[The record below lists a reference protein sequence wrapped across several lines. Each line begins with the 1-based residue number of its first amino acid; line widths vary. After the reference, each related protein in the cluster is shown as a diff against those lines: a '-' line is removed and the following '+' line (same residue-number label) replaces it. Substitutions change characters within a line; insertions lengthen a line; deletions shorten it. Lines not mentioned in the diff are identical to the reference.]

1 MKTMRS
7 TRDRGRDSRGFSLA
21 ELSVL
26 MAVIGSLCVLSLP
39 TFISYYQSAQIR
51 AAAAD
56 VASQLNLG
64 RQMAIQRNQSV
75 CVSIGSTA
83 PQYYLG
89 GCGGTLLFGATTDSY
104 GNEAGHDGVTLST
117 TANPVFNNLGAAT
130 PAATITVTQGSRTLH
145 VTVSSSGR
153 VAVGP

>member
-1 MKTMRS
+1 VETMGS
-7 TRDRGRDSRGFSLA
+7 THGEGRGSRGFSLA

-26 MAVIGSLCVLSLP
+26 LAVIGTLCALSLP
-39 TFISYYQSAQIR
+39 AFLSYYQSASIR
-51 AAAAD
+51 AAASE

-64 RQMAIQRNQSV
+64 RQMAIQRNQNV

-89 GCGGTLLFGATTDSY
+89 SCAGTLLLGVTTDSY
-104 GNEAGHDGVTLST
+104 GSAAAHDGITLTT

-130 PAATITVTQGSRTLH
+130 PAATITVTQGSRTLS
-145 VTVSSSGR
+145 VIVSASGR
-153 VAVGP
+153 VTVGP

>member
-1 MKTMRS
+1 VDVIRFA
-7 TRDRGRDSRGFSLA
+7 RHAGDASRGFSLA

-26 MAVIGSLCVLSLP
+26 LAVIGSLCVLSLAV
-39 TFISYYQSAQIR
+39 FLSYYQSAQIR
-51 AAAAD
+51 AAASD
-56 VASQLNLG
+56 VAAQLNLG
-64 RQMAIQRNQSV
+64 RQMAIQRNGSV

-89 GCGGTLLFGATTDSY
+89 TCGGTLLLGATTDSY

-130 PAATITVTQGSRTLH
+130 PAATITVTRGSRTLH
-145 VTVSSSGR
+145 VTVSASGR

>member
-1 MKTMRS
+1 MET
-7 TRDRGRDSRGFSLA
+7 TRFIHGGRRGNGGFSLA

-26 MAVIGSLCVLSLP
+26 LAVIGTLCALSLP
-39 TFISYYQSAQIR
+39 AFLSYYQSASIR
-51 AAAAD
+51 AAASD

-64 RQMAIQRNQSV
+64 RQMAIQRNQSI

-89 GCGGTLLFGATTDSY
+89 GCAGTLMLGVTTNSS
-104 GNEAGHDGVTLST
+104 GNAAAHDGVTLTT

-130 PAATITVTQGSRTLH
+130 PAATITVTQGSRTLS
-145 VTVSSSGR
+145 VIVSASGR
-153 VAVGP
+153 VTVGP

>member
-1 MKTMRS
+1 MEIIRS
-7 TRDRGRDSRGFSLA
+7 TRHADQGSRGFSLA

-26 MAVIGSLCVLSLP
+26 LAVIGSLCVLSLP
-39 TFISYYQSAQIR
+39 VFLSYYQSAQIR
-51 AAAAD
+51 AAASD
-56 VASQLNLG
+56 VAAQLNLG

-89 GCGGTLLFGATTDSY
+89 SCAGTLLLGVTTDSY
-104 GNEAGHDGVTLST
+104 GNEAGHNGITLST

-130 PAATITVTQGSRTLH
+130 PAATITVTAGSRTLH
-145 VTVSSSGR
+145 VTVSASGR

>member
-1 MKTMRS
+1 
-7 TRDRGRDSRGFSLA
+7 LA

-26 MAVIGSLCVLSLP
+26 LAVIGTLCALSLP
-39 TFISYYQSAQIR
+39 AFLSYYQSASIR
-51 AAAAD
+51 AAASD

-89 GCGGTLLFGATTDSY
+89 SCAGTLLLGVTTNSA
-104 GNEAGHDGVTLST
+104 GNAAAHDGVTLTT

-130 PAATITVTQGSRTLH
+130 PAATITVTQGSRTLS
-145 VTVSSSGR
+145 VIVSASGR
-153 VAVGP
+153 VTVGP